1 MGATIESLRVL
12 GRLSEG
18 RMAAW
23 LDRCMRSFL
32 VSLVI
37 ASVVCHRSQGLSRA
51 ADRTIGCGSR
61 YRQSFLK
68 RPFFSL
74 TTSATC
80 IGNVRTKGDGTS
92 SGFPESFEAALLLGG
107 GRLRFGPAVP
117 GHHEFGDG
125 KHHTRVFHLLLHVL
139 SNSQSKCLTIVLT
152 RVLQ

>member
-1 MGATIESLRVL
+1 MGATIESLEAVGSAVGGEDGGLARPMHAIVPRFSRNRVCCVPPKP
-12 GRLSEG
+12 GAITSSGSYDRLWISVPTV
-18 RMAAW
+18 
-23 LDRCMRSFL
+23 FL
-32 VSLVI
+32 EE
-37 ASVVCHRSQGLSRA
+37 A
-51 ADRTIGCGSR
+51 
-61 YRQSFLK
+61 
-68 RPFFSL
+68 FFSL

-139 SNSQSKCLTIVLT
+139 SKSQSKRLTIVLT